1 MIGVIMY
8 LVLYEPAKWIDDTV
22 CIPQST
28 EVRGPAKIGTEKE
41 TKINGI
47 STLLVIA
54 LVVGRVASIVNRTR
68 DLLLIGQSPES
79 FFQLSLKFSIACYS
93 FVASVILAPF
103 WSTGRNILSYFI
115 TIVNEVL
122 FKCLKITNKL

>member
-28 EVRGPAKIGTEKE
+28 EFRGPAKIGPEKE
-41 TKINGI
+41 SKINGI

-68 DLLLIGQSPES
+68 DLLLIGQSPQS
-79 FFQLSLKFSIACYS
+79 FF
-93 FVASVILAPF
+93 
-103 WSTGRNILSYFI
+103 
-115 TIVNEVL
+115 
-122 FKCLKITNKL
+122 

>member
-28 EVRGPAKIGTEKE
+28 EFRGPAKIGTEKE

-47 STLLVIA
+47 STLLV
-54 LVVGRVASIVNRTR
+54 VCRVASIVNRTR
-68 DLLLIGQSPES
+68 DLLLIGQSPQS
-79 FFQLSLKFSIACYS
+79 FF
-93 FVASVILAPF
+93 
-103 WSTGRNILSYFI
+103 
-115 TIVNEVL
+115 
-122 FKCLKITNKL
+122 